1 MANKKPKKESRI
13 APIVIGVVMI
23 VCCMIPVSA
32 SLFGV
37 TGYVTEI
44 TNSERIGGRLDEP
57 GRPNAYWWS
66 VSYKFKTKSGKIET
80 GSEEVK
86 GDAVSAKSGLR
97 VGSPVR
103 YLAFAPGINSPGEG
117 GFDSNTIMY
126 VLCIGF
132 GVFMIWLGAHKPKPP
147 KTPSQRSRE
156 HKAAK
161 AKKAAVAVE
170 AAPAP
175 VPESGAVFCANCGA
189 KLGAGAKFCGNCGA
203 SQQATAV
210 VEPDWDALE
219 FDDNTPV
226 TDTEAE
232 ELYKIATEEEIHEEF
247 DLINSTDEG
256 PAYCR
261 KVLAIVKWRRA
272 NGK

>member
-13 APIVIGVVMI
+13 TPIVIGVVMI

-32 SLFGV
+32 SLFGR
-37 TGYVTEI
+37 TGHI
-44 TNSERIGGRLDEP
+44 TKITSSNRVGGNLDEP
-57 GRPNAYWWS
+57 GRPNAYWWT
-66 VSYKFKTKSGKIET
+66 VSYTFVMKNGKEST
-80 GSEEVK
+80 GSEQVK
-86 GDAVSAKSGLR
+86 GDAVSAKSGLCA
-97 VGSPVR
+97 GSPVR
-103 YLAFAPGINSPGEG
+103 YLAFVPGINSPGEG

-132 GVFMIWLGAHKPKPP
+132 GVFMIWLGARKPKPP
-147 KTPSQRSRE
+147 KTPSRRSRE
-156 HKAAK
+156 YK
-161 AKKAAVAVE
+161 AKK
-170 AAPAP
+170 APAP
-175 VPESGAVFCANCGA
+175 VPESGTMFCANCGT
-189 KLGAGAKFCGNCGA
+189 KLGADVKFCGNCGA

-219 FDDNTPV
+219 FDDNTPI

-256 PAYCR
+256 PAFCR
-261 KVLAIVKWRRA
+261 KILAIVKWRRA